1 MSPPRAPMASETQL
15 LKAVVVEFQ
24 EVLSPVAVNTGNEYK
39 EVRRDHRGRGG
50 MSQSSEHS
58 SLFKFSRIIIYPVPK
73 RTPAI
78 GVRDLTWL
86 WRIVEES

>member
-1 MSPPRAPMASETQL
+1 MASETQL
-15 LKAVVVEFQ
+15 LKEVVVEFQ
-24 EVLSPVAVNTGNEYK
+24 EVLSPVAVNIGNEYK
-39 EVRRDHRGRGG
+39 EVQRDLKGREG

-58 SLFKFSRIIIYPVPK
+58 SLFKFSRMIIYPVPR

>member
-1 MSPPRAPMASETQL
+1 MASETKL

-24 EVLSPVAVNTGNEYK
+24 EVFSPVAVNTGKEYK
-39 EVRRDHRGRGG
+39 EVQRDHKGRGG

-78 GVRDLTWL
+78 GERDLTWL
-86 WRIVEES
+86 WRIVQES

>member
-1 MSPPRAPMASETQL
+1 MASETKL
-15 LKAVVVEFQ
+15 LKEVVVEFQ
-24 EVLSPVAVNTGNEYK
+24 EELSPVAVNTGNEYK
-39 EVRRDHRGRGG
+39 EVQRDLRGRGG

-58 SLFKFSRIIIYPVPK
+58 SLFKFSRMIIIYPVPK

-78 GVRDLTWL
+78 GERDLTWL

>member
-1 MSPPRAPMASETQL
+1 MASETQL

-24 EVLSPVAVNTGNEYK
+24 EVLSPVGANIGKEYK
-39 EVRRDHRGRGG
+39 EVQRDHKGRGD

-58 SLFKFSRIIIYPVPK
+58 SLFNISKMIYPAPR

-78 GVRDLTWL
+78 GGRDLTWL
-86 WRIVEES
+86 WHIVEESPT

>member
-39 EVRRDHRGRGG
+39 EVQRDHRGRGG

-58 SLFKFSRIIIYPVPK
+58 SLLKFSRIIIWPVPK

-78 GVRDLTWL
+78 GVRDFTWL

>member
-1 MSPPRAPMASETQL
+1 MASETKL

-24 EVLSPVAVNTGNEYK
+24 EVLSPVAVNTGKEYK
-39 EVRRDHRGRGG
+39 EVQRDHRGRGG

-58 SLFKFSRIIIYPVPK
+58 SLFKFSRRRIYPVPR

-78 GVRDLTWL
+78 GERDLTWL